1 MTSRSAPRPGRLRFG
16 HHARIPEAGA
26 RKPVPIVPS
35 EDRKERRRERLSR
48 VLATLKQETR
58 TYTAGGK
65 ARADTLIDSYNVHK
79 SVGMDKRFDPDRT
92 APVIGEIGADVI
104 PLQAADQSFGERYR
118 RDPKDGG

>member
-48 VLATLKQETR
+48 VLATLQQETR

-65 ARADTLIDSYNVHK
+65 ARADTLIDSYNVHHCLA
-79 SVGMDKRFDPDRT
+79 MHKRFDPDRHT
-92 APVIGEIGADVI
+92 APLGATGADAI
-104 PLQAADQSFGERYR
+104 HLPA
-118 RDPKDGG
+118 